1 MLFGRRGVTQNDIRY
16 IFEASYFIK
25 NIYRAF
31 RVRNKVFCKTV
42 FFGIPEYVILLI
54 VGQNEEKSPA
64 AELRLES
71 NLNPVMYGFLSIFD
85 T

>member
-54 VGQNEEKSPA
+54 VGQNEEENTANP
-64 AELRLES
+64 RLES
-71 NLNPVMYGFLSIFD
+71 NLNPFTMYGFLSISD